1 TFVRAAVVPAGPPT
15 AAKPRRVP
23 VAVLAV
29 VGLCIAAL
37 LPLGILALVNSP
49 ETAPPTTVAA
59 PPPHVEPKPE
69 LSAAGFNSGGVVSPG
84 GLDAYRG
91 MGAWIDLYDYVI
103 RTQLDA
109 AATAADLK
117 RRGVRTLYMQT
128 GRWNIPADIANA
140 SAASVIIEAAHA
152 QGISVVGW
160 YLPGFADLE
169 RDVRASLAVLS
180 FRTPSGQGF
189 DGFAADI
196 EDNRAVG
203 RRLAAF
209 NAGVAAYSAK
219 LRAEAPPGAVLGA
232 IVPDA
237 KNNLRAP
244 GLWAGFPWPAIAHEY
259 DVVMPMAYWSVVKRG
274 CTAGTSNAE
283 AYMREVMSLTQGQ
296 MGTSKPMHPIGGIAN
311 CTTATEIEE
320 YVNVGLEQG
329 WIGGSI
335 YDVLTTNANP
345 HGEGMWQHLRR
356 FNP

>member
-1 TFVRAAVVPAGPPT
+1 
-15 AAKPRRVP
+15 VP
-23 VAVLAV
+23 VAVVAV

-37 LPLGILALVNSP
+37 LPLGIVALVEGP
-49 ETAPPTTVAA
+49 EAATPTTVAA
-59 PPPHVEPKPE
+59 APPHVEPKPE
-69 LSAAGFNSGGVVSPG
+69 LSAAGLNGGGVVSPG

-103 RTQLDA
+103 RTQIDA

-117 RRGVRTLYMQT
+117 RRGVRTLYLQT
-128 GRWNIPADIANA
+128 GRWNIPVDIANA
-140 SAASVIIEAAHA
+140 SAASALIEAAHA

-169 RDVRASLAVLS
+169 RDVRASLAVLN
-180 FRTPSGQGF
+180 FRTPAGQGF

-203 RRLAAF
+203 GRLAAF

-219 LRAEAPPGAVLGA
+219 LRREAPPGAVLGA

-244 GLWAGFPWPAIAHEY
+244 GLWAGFPWPDIAREY

-274 CTAGTSNAE
+274 CTAATSNAE

-296 MGTSKPMHPIGGIAN
+296 MGTPKPLHPIGGIAD
-311 CTTATEIEE
+311 CTTAREIEE